1 MIVLII
7 LLLYLELYLEL
18 ILVNTNKQ
26 WSGRRFCNY
35 LVTKTKAECD
45 AHMHLG
51 NCGNLPP
58 ALLSDPLIK
67 PHCISES
74 DSMAAV
80 YHSGHNEICDGLL
93 LLRRDWHPEND
104 LIASLWCNRSR
115 SVHRSKGVVLCYK
128 YR

>member
-7 LLLYLELYLEL
+7 LLLYLEL

-58 ALLSDPLIK
+58 ALLIRPL
-67 PHCISES
+67 
-74 DSMAAV
+74 D
-80 YHSGHNEICDGLL
+80 
-93 LLRRDWHPEND
+93 
-104 LIASLWCNRSR
+104 
-115 SVHRSKGVVLCYK
+115 
-128 YR
+128 